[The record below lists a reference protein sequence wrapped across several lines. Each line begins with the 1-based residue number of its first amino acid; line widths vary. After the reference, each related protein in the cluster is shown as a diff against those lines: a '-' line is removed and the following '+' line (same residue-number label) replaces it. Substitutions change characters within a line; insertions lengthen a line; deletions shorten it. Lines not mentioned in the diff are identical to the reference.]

1 MNSTFL
7 RVLAAL
13 MVIAAVV
20 TAFIGYRQSHQQA
33 ASTLKVVVPTYTQV
47 VAGKDLP
54 AGHTLTSDDLE
65 VVNTQQLDK
74 KAFIEPH
81 SLVGKVIAVKIAKGT
96 PLKSSHIPPKDVI
109 SHSLATDERAVAIK
123 VNEVIGVGGFI
134 KPGDQVDVLL
144 YLRADK
150 ENGDTS
156 SAQVVLNNVRVLVYG
171 DLVSDTE
178 ADQTDISK
186 EPASITLG
194 SNKKSTDTSK
204 KNDSRSAVLAV
215 AAQDV
220 SKLMLAESVGQLRL
234 ALRAKSYQAITSS
247 ESESN
252 RFISM
257 GDIAKTNGSSSAALA
272 KNNTVYTTAQT
283 KKTVKQSTLKRE
295 RVIIHR
301 GDQVEVINVVR

>member
-13 MVIAAVV
+13 MVIAALV
-20 TAFIGYRQSHQQA
+20 TAFLGYRQSHQQA
-33 ASTLKVVVPTYTQV
+33 ASTLKVVVPTYSQV
-47 VAGKDLP
+47 VARKDLP
-54 AGHTLTSDDLE
+54 AGHTLTSEDLE
-65 VVNTQQLDK
+65 VVNTQQPDK
-74 KAFIEPH
+74 KAFSEPH
-81 SLVGKVIAVKIAKGT
+81 SLVGKVITVKIAKGT
-96 PLKSSHIPPKDVI
+96 TLKSSHIPSNDVI
-109 SHSLATDERAVAIK
+109 SHALAPDERAVAIK

-156 SAQVVLNNVRVLVYG
+156 SAQIVLSNVRVLVYG
-171 DLVSDTE
+171 DLLSE
-178 ADQTDISK
+178 AEVGQTDTSTG
-186 EPASITLG
+186 PTSLTLG

-220 SKLMLAESVGQLRL
+220 SKLMLAESAGQLRL
-234 ALRAKSYQAITSS
+234 ALRAKSYQSTTSS
-247 ESESN
+247 GSDSN

-257 GDIAKTNGSSSAALA
+257 GEIAQPNSMSSANLA
-272 KNNTVYTTAQT
+272 KNNTVSMASQP

-295 RVIIHR
+295 RVTIHR
-301 GDQVEVINVVR
+301 GEQVEVINVVR